1 MSLLNGAGISSQRC
15 SDAQLLGLR
24 AEANRCRSFAACV
37 IYDSTRALLEARA
50 LEYERQARELE
61 ARSGLGQVSTNHEVV
76 AEEFA

>member
-1 MSLLNGAGISSQRC
+1 MSLLNDAGTSSQRR

-61 ARSGLGQVSTNHEVV
+61 ARSGRGQVSTKDEI